1 MAYLFTILIWSWM
14 IFFHD
19 NETNCRKFSSTSA
32 LKNYLFIACVLLLIA
47 VAQLPYGY
55 YQFLRIAITLVA
67 TLNAFDLYN
76 KNKKLLLVVFVS
88 IIILYNPILIIHFS
102 KSIWIPLNLLTA
114 IFFAMFALVYKN
126 KDVEGD
132 GSQH

>member
-1 MAYLFTILIWSWM
+1 MKSQAGQASI
-14 IFFHD
+14 
-19 NETNCRKFSSTSA
+19 E
-32 LKNYLFIACVLLLIA
+32 A
-47 VAQLPYGY
+47 V
-55 YQFLRIAITLVA
+55 
-67 TLNAFDLYN
+67 
-76 KNKKLLLVVFVS
+76 LLLVVFVS